1 MADRILAEFPNED
14 AIVTAIARLRQE
26 GFGKL
31 EAYMPFPSHEV
42 DRALGYPPSRLPWVI
57 FAIGGSAAV
66 GAYLLQWFLVGYL
79 YPLVVGSR
87 PPHFPL
93 AFIIITFEMG
103 ILFSGFASFFGT
115 LVSGRLFRLNDE
127 VQNTPGFV
135 SATRDSF
142 WLEVRTAD
150 PAFRDEDTRRVL
162 TEAGATR
169 VEVPEAF
176 P

>member
-1 MADRILAEFPNED
+1 MPDRILAEFPNED
-14 AIVTAIARLRQE
+14 AIVSAIERLRRD
-26 GFGKL
+26 GFAKL

-42 DRALGYPPSRLPWVI
+42 EAALGRRPSRLPWAI
-57 FAIGGSAAV
+57 FLVGGSAAV
-66 GAYLLQWFLVGYL
+66 GAYLLQWYLVGYL

-103 ILFSGFASFFGT
+103 ILFSGFASFFGP
-115 LVSGRLFRLNDE
+115 LVLGRLFRLNDE

-142 WLEVRTAD
+142 WLEIRTSD
-150 PAFRDEDTRRVL
+150 PAYRDEDTRKLL

-169 VEVPEAF
+169 VEVPEAY